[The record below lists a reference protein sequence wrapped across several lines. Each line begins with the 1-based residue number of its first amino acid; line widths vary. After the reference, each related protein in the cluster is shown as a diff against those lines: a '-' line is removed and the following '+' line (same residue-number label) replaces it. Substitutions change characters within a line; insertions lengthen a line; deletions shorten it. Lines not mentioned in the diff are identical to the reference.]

1 MECFERSPRSVT
13 GGGLP
18 ACVALALVGLTIVA
32 GGPCTAWGQKRA
44 SEWGWTMHPMP
55 WMWGAWGLGM
65 MVMMLVFWGL
75 VITGVVFAIR
85 WFTATGSGG
94 PRDRAVEI
102 LRERYARG
110 EIDQEE
116 FESKRRDLR

>member
-1 MECFERSPRSVT
+1 MRCFDRSPRSVT
-13 GGGLP
+13 GGGLRGR
-18 ACVALALVGLTIVA
+18 VALALVGLTVVA
-32 GGPCTAWGQKRA
+32 GGSGTAWGQERA
-44 SEWGWTMHPMP
+44 WEWGWTMHPMP

-75 VITGVVFAIR
+75 VITGVVLAIR
-85 WFTATGSGG
+85 WLTTGGAGG
-94 PRDRAVEI
+94 PRYRALEI

-110 EIDQEE
+110 EIDKEE